1 MYWPTLWTLT
11 DLMASG
17 KSINTIK
24 QAMTTLK
31 LVYAYLEEQGIQ
43 LEERL
48 RSARF
53 LERHELE
60 GMYRYLKIPIRKVTN
75 GKVVNI
81 SRFDEVSS
89 GSFAIRLNYAKAFFV
104 FVLEVYTFKHL
115 HDEKKKKQMET
126 VLNLVKAFF
135 KARRPSIDKL
145 TEPRMGLN
153 KKDQEKLLSLIA
165 VDGPKNPWKS
175 EFVKVRNEAM
185 IHLLL
190 DSGMRRGELL
200 TLKRSDLDIEQQTIK
215 IEKKVEG
222 LVDPRRYK
230 PKVKTKSRL
239 IPIKNSSTNKVYE
252 FIIKYRSKGPIG
264 KKHPYIFTTIK
275 GKPLSIK
282 SVNAI
287 FHCMKVAMKGT
298 ELYPHALRHTF
309 NSNLSDE
316 FEKSKV
322 APELAEKIRIEV
334 NGWSTNSQ
342 MAALYGR
349 RHTREKAKEVILEQ
363 QLRMEK

>member
-1 MYWPTLWTLT
+1 MPMYWPTLWTLT

-126 VLNLVKAFF
+126 VLHLVKAFF

-239 IPIKNSSTNKVYE
+239 IPIKNSSINKVYE

-264 KKHPYIFTTIK
+264 KKHP
-275 GKPLSIK
+275 
-282 SVNAI
+282 
-287 FHCMKVAMKGT
+287 
-298 ELYPHALRHTF
+298 
-309 NSNLSDE
+309 
-316 FEKSKV
+316 
-322 APELAEKIRIEV
+322 
-334 NGWSTNSQ
+334 
-342 MAALYGR
+342 
-349 RHTREKAKEVILEQ
+349 
-363 QLRMEK
+363 